1 MTMNKLATLIATVG
15 FASIASADSLPK
27 EVDGMNCL
35 AGSWK
40 ATGTVSMGKD
50 SAKVNATWDCKRT
63 SAKWGVL
70 CSLNLKGIPGLAS
83 YAETDL
89 FGFEP
94 NSRKYH
100 WFSVTNAGETHDH
113 VADFTTGNKLEF
125 VYTGTQEGKPFKE
138 VIDMTIG
145 DDDKSFTLRSET
157 FVDGASTSVLD
168 IKARK

>member
-1 MTMNKLATLIATVG
+1 MNKLATLIATVG
-15 FASIASADSLPK
+15 FASIASADAKLPP

-35 AGSWK
+35 VGKWT
-40 ATGTVSMGKD
+40 ATGTVTMGKD
-50 SAKVNATWDCKRT
+50 SAKVKATWDCKRI
-63 SAKWGVL
+63 SDKWGVL
-70 CSLNLKGIPGLAS
+70 CSLNLKGIPGLPT

-113 VADFTTGNKLEF
+113 VADFSTGNSLKF

-138 VIDMTIG
+138 VVDMTIG
-145 DDDKSFTLRSET
+145 KDDKSFTLKSET
-157 FVDGASTSVLD
+157 FVDGASTSVFEVQA
-168 IKARK
+168 KK